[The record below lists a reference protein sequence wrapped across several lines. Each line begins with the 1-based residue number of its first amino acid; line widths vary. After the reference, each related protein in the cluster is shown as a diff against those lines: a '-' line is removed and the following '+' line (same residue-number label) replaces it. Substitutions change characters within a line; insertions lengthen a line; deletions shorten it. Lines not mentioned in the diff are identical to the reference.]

1 MADKMFEIEIQ
12 EILCRVVKIKA
23 KSYKAAL
30 EKIQEKYTKCEI
42 VLDYNDFV
50 AVSYQDI
57 NKQSTEDGK
66 DKLIAE
72 IIDYLYND
80 IRNHYLASDEIARK
94 NHIYRKLKRLKSLCK
109 EPA

>member
-12 EILCRVVKIKA
+12 ELLCRIVKIKA

-57 NKQSTEDGK
+57 NKQSTEDEK
-66 DKLIAE
+66 NKLIFE
-72 IIDYLYND
+72 IIDYLYD
-80 IRNHYLASDEIARK
+80 DKKRHYLASDETARK
-94 NHIYRKLKRLKSLCK
+94 NHIYCKLKRLKTLCR
-109 EPA
+109 EVE